1 MTINFMP
8 SKYSDET
15 RTMHTNSNNME
26 IMISNEAAEIIREFF
41 ESLLQRYQDGLEKLM
56 KGSEFFLIVLIYCVM
71 NFIK

>member
-1 MTINFMP
+1 MP

-15 RTMHTNSNNME
+15 RTMHTNRNNME

-41 ESLLQRYQDGLEKLM
+41 ESLLQRYQEGLEKLM